1 MSIPNR
7 GAFRVTEDEGVVS
20 LHHFPSQDEFRFAL
34 FHFRAGEG
42 DLVSLAEVH
51 AHVVEKGLRAQV
63 NVGGL
68 RAILYQQMNDL
79 FLAAFWRQFHVLYSS
94 LYLHLRLEIVL
105 GRAWLWGL
113 LGDKRCDEKKREKRR

>member
-1 MSIPNR
+1 M
-7 GAFRVTEDEGVVS
+7 
-20 LHHFPSQDEFRFAL
+20 LFPFTTS
-34 FHFRAGEG
+34 RARTNSASPCFTFEPGER
-42 DLVSLAEVH
+42 DPVSLAEVH
-51 AHVVEKGLRAQV
+51 AYVVEKGLRAQV

-79 FLAAFWRQFHVLYSS
+79 FLAAFWRQFHFFYSS

-113 LGDKRCDEKKREKRR
+113 LSNKRCDEKERKKYR